1 LGSKGSPKAPITS
14 RNGVTTLAM
23 NQSMLKT
30 QVSKL
35 LQRTFDRDTSISGV
49 PGGSSSRLVRN
60 DISEVYVPLKK
71 RVELSTIE
79 NIGNTLPE
87 GTSDSFAKRSV
98 VNMGIK
104 LLSQSFIAQK
114 KSPKTSK
121 TTKSTILS
129 NKQSPRQQ

>member
-1 LGSKGSPKAPITS
+1 
-14 RNGVTTLAM
+14 
-23 NQSMLKT
+23 MLKT

-35 LQRTFDRDTSISGV
+35 LQKTFDRDTSMSGGV
-49 PGGSSSRLVRN
+49 PGGSSSRLARN

-79 NIGNTLPE
+79 NIGNTQPE
-87 GTSDSFAKRSV
+87 LTSHSSPKRSV

-114 KSPKTSK
+114 KSPKTSI

-129 NKQSPRQQ
+129 TKQSPRQQQ

>member
-1 LGSKGSPKAPITS
+1 MGSKGSPKETITS

-49 PGGSSSRLVRN
+49 PGGSSSRLARN

-129 NKQSPRQQ
+129 NKQSPRHQ